1 MSNYNSTV
9 QYFRV
14 NANNTAIATTNNG
27 VGSNSPSEEI
37 TAPVL
42 GGTYV
47 SGGSTANIVGAASGT
62 QDFND
67 LALNQYLYYI
77 DGTTGAYVLMGQI
90 QAIGSA
96 TALTLYANSLA
107 VPTASASLVGS
118 YFLITNTESIYFRI
132 ATEIGGNAG
141 VNRVNL
147 PDFSF
152 WRTSSNVTT
161 GVNNPGI
168 TKLEQISNVG
178 FPVSTAASVQNID
191 FTIQTMNVFTAGS
204 GANSSNYFP
213 STAAFPTYI
222 WIKITPATT
231 NNNLASKTM
240 YRLTT
245 EESFP
250 RLSLSSGLAIGINTP
265 LSVLQTGGYNITQTS
280 TQSNQTGGN

>member
-14 NANNTAIATTNNG
+14 NANNTAIATSNNG
-27 VGSNSPSEEI
+27 VGVLAPSEEI

-47 SGGSTANIVGAASGT
+47 SGASTAVITGAASGS

-67 LALNQYLYYI
+67 LAENQYLYYI
-77 DGTTGAYVLMGQI
+77 DSTTGAYVLMGQI
-90 QAIGSA
+90 ETIDSA
-96 TALTLYANSLA
+96 TQVTLYATSLA
-107 VPTASASLVGS
+107 VPSASPADSLVGS

-141 VNRVNL
+141 ANGANL

-178 FPVSTAASVQNID
+178 VPVSTAASVQNID

-213 STAAFPTYI
+213 STNVFPTYI

-250 RLSLSSGLAIGINTP
+250 ALNIGINTP
-265 LSVLQTGGYNITQTS
+265 LATLQTAGYNITQTS
-280 TQSNQTGGN
+280 TETAGGNQTGGA

>member
-1 MSNYNSTV
+1 MT
-9 QYFRV
+9 
-14 NANNTAIATTNNG
+14 
-27 VGSNSPSEEI
+27 
-37 TAPVL
+37 
-42 GGTYV
+42 
-47 SGGSTANIVGAASGT
+47 
-62 QDFND
+62 
-67 LALNQYLYYI
+67 
-77 DGTTGAYVLMGQI
+77 
-90 QAIGSA
+90 
-96 TALTLYANSLA
+96 
-107 VPTASASLVGS
+107 TASASLVGS
-118 YFLITNTESIYFRI
+118 YFLITNTESIYLRI

-250 RLSLSSGLAIGINTP
+250 ALNIGINTP
-265 LSVLQTGGYNITQTS
+265 LATLQTAGYNITQTS

>member
-1 MSNYNSTV
+1 
-9 QYFRV
+9 
-14 NANNTAIATTNNG
+14 
-27 VGSNSPSEEI
+27 
-37 TAPVL
+37 
-42 GGTYV
+42 
-47 SGGSTANIVGAASGT
+47 
-62 QDFND
+62 
-67 LALNQYLYYI
+67 
-77 DGTTGAYVLMGQI
+77 
-90 QAIGSA
+90 
-96 TALTLYANSLA
+96 
-107 VPTASASLVGS
+107 LVGS

-132 ATEIGGNAG
+132 ATEIGGTAG
-141 VNRVNL
+141 ANRVNL

-191 FTIQTMNVFTAGS
+191 FTIQTMNVFSAGS

-213 STAAFPTYI
+213 STTLFPTYI

-250 RLSLSSGLAIGINTP
+250 ALNIGINTP
-265 LSVLQTGGYNITQTS
+265 LATLQTAGYNITQTS
-280 TQSNQTGGN
+280 TQSNNQTGGN

>member
-1 MSNYNSTV
+1 MSNYNSAV

-14 NANNTAIATTNNG
+14 NANNTAIATSNNG
-27 VGSNSPSEEI
+27 VGSTSPTEEI

-47 SGGSTANIVGAASGT
+47 SGASTAVIVGAASGG

-67 LALNQYLYYI
+67 FSENQYLYYI
-77 DGTTGAYVLMGQI
+77 SSTTGAYVLMGQI
-90 QAIGSA
+90 ESIDLA
-96 TALTLYANSLA
+96 TQLTLYATSLA
-107 VPTASASLVGS
+107 TPSASPADSLVAS

-132 ATEIGGNAG
+132 EAEVGGNAG
-141 VNRVNL
+141 ANRVNI

-161 GVNNPGI
+161 GINNPGI

-191 FTIQTMNVFTAGS
+191 FTIQTMNVFTAGT
-204 GANSSNYFP
+204 GANSNSYFP
-213 STAAFPTYI
+213 TTTLFPTYV

-250 RLSLSSGLAIGINTP
+250 ALNIGINTP
-265 LSVLQTGGYNITQTS
+265 LATLQTAGYNITQS
-280 TQSNQTGGN
+280 TTQTGGNTQIG

>member
-1 MSNYNSTV
+1 
-9 QYFRV
+9 
-14 NANNTAIATTNNG
+14 
-27 VGSNSPSEEI
+27 
-37 TAPVL
+37 
-42 GGTYV
+42 
-47 SGGSTANIVGAASGT
+47 
-62 QDFND
+62 
-67 LALNQYLYYI
+67 
-77 DGTTGAYVLMGQI
+77 
-90 QAIGSA
+90 
-96 TALTLYANSLA
+96 LTLYANSLA

-178 FPVSTAASVQNID
+178 VPVSTATSVQNID

-250 RLSLSSGLAIGINTP
+250 ALNIGINTP
-265 LSVLQTGGYNITQTS
+265 LATLQTAGYNITQTS

>member
-14 NANNTAIATTNNG
+14 NATNTAIATSNNG
-27 VGSNSPSEEI
+27 LGLTAPIDEI

-47 SGGSTANIVGAASGT
+47 SGASTAIITGAASGD

-67 LALNQYLYYI
+67 FSIDQYLYYI
-77 DGTTGAYVLMGQI
+77 NSATGAYVLMGQI
-90 QAIGSA
+90 QTINSA
-96 TALTLYANSLA
+96 TQVTLYATSLA
-107 VPTASASLVGS
+107 VPSASPADSLVAS
-118 YFLITNTESIYFRI
+118 YFLITNTESIYLRI

-141 VNRVNL
+141 ANRVNI

-152 WRTSSNVTT
+152 WRTSSDVTT
-161 GVNNPGI
+161 GINNPSI

-191 FTIQTMNVFTAGS
+191 FTIQTMNVFTAGT
-204 GANSSNYFP
+204 GFNSNNYFP
-213 STAAFPTYI
+213 NATLFPTYI

-245 EESFP
+245 EESLP
-250 RLSLSSGLAIGINTP
+250 ALNIGINTP
-265 LSVLQTGGYNITQTS
+265 LATLQTGGYNITQTTS
-280 TQSNQTGGN
+280 GTVEGN